1 MSDKNIIVSV
11 AVLLLAVGVVL
22 YAVSGGNKEAESDPA
37 VSTAIV
43 PSTLVAQFA
52 QCLKDSGVIFY
63 GAFWC
68 PHCVK
73 QKKLFG
79 DAVPLLPYVECSTPD
94 GNAQL
99 QICKDKK
106 IDGYPTWEF
115 ADGSRLSG
123 ERTFAELGEKSGCPV
138 PPTE

>member
-22 YAVSGGNKEAESDPA
+22 YAISGGSPVTKSTVTVAPDSSPVA
-37 VSTAIV
+37 V
-43 PSTLVAQFA
+43 FA
-52 QCLKDSGVIFY
+52 QCLKDRGVIFY

-68 PHCVK
+68 PHCVN

-79 DAVPLLPYVECSTPD
+79 DAVALLPYVECSTPD
-94 GNAQL
+94 GNGQL
-99 QICKDKK
+99 EICKTKK
-106 IDGYPTWEF
+106 VDGYPTWEF

-138 PPTE
+138 PPSE